1 MKRSQTIRFVF
12 FTFVLTL
19 AAMFQLYT
27 IRANRITLG
36 QPLEGGGIFVAQA
49 YFPGGYG
56 AIAFDSADALK
67 AFIRMPHVDV
77 EPVAARLK
85 ISEVGQGEVKEEKDR
100 RTK

>member
-1 MKRSQTIRFVF
+1 MQRIRTWRIALF
-12 FTFVLTL
+12 TL
-19 AAMFQLYT
+19 ALAAGALFQIHT
-27 IRANRITLG
+27 IRANQITLG

-67 AFIRMPHVDV
+67 AFVRMPHVDI

-85 ISEVGQGEVKEEKDR
+85 ISEASYDH
-100 RTK
+100 